1 MNERLKQLRKELDL
15 TQREFAERIGTKQ
28 NTIATYEMGRNN
40 PSDPIIRSICREF
53 CVNEDWLRNGTGGK
67 QNMFRSDLR
76 DELDLIADK
85 YDLSKK
91 EKLLI
96 EAFMRARK
104 EDRDVVLRIFQSA
117 VDAMNAGEDP
127 EEKGLAAAEAAYEQA
142 FGIQS
147 EPGSPASSTTG
158 DTLIG

>member
-1 MNERLKQLRKELDL
+1 MMQERLRKLRRELDL
-15 TQREFAERIGTKQ
+15 TQQEFADRIGVKRS
-28 NTIATYEMGRNN
+28 NISIYEIGKAN
-40 PSDPIIRSICREF
+40 PTDAVISLICKTF
-53 CVNEDWLRNGTGGK
+53 NVNEEWIRTGNGE
-67 QNMFRSDLR
+67 MFRSDLR

-147 EPGSPASSTTG
+147 EPGSHASSTTG